1 MTRLPDATRIGR
13 VDLTVRDL
21 DREVRFYR
29 DALGLRV
36 LREDKG
42 YAELGADAPIV
53 GLHEDA
59 TAPPRPRVAAGL
71 YHMAVLLPTRRALGG
86 LLRRLAPLRVLEG
99 ASDHAVSEALYLSDP
114 EGNGIEVY
122 ADRPRDAWPRA
133 AEGGIG
139 MTTQSMDVDGVL
151 AEAAAPLDRMP
162 DGTRMGHVHLQV
174 GDVPAAEA
182 WYRDLGFD
190 VTARYG
196 PQASFL
202 SAGGYHHHVA
212 VNAWQSRGAPPARGD
227 ELGLRSFTVVVP
239 GIPEAREMRDP
250 AGNVVRLAPGS

>member
-1 MTRLPDATRIGR
+1 MTKLPGETRIGR

-21 DREVRFYR
+21 EGELRFYR

-36 LREDKG
+36 LRQEDG
-42 YAELGADAPIV
+42 HAELGADAPIV
-53 GLHEDA
+53 GLHADPA
-59 TAPPRPRVAAGL
+59 VPPRPRVASGL
-71 YHMAVLLPTRRALGG
+71 YHMAILLPTRAALGG

-122 ADRPRDAWPRA
+122 ADRPRASWPR
-133 AEGGIG
+133 EGDGIG
-139 MTTQSMDVDGVL
+139 MTTQPMDVDGVL
-151 AEAAAPLDRMP
+151 AEAAEPLQEMP
-162 DGTRMGHVHLQV
+162 AGTRMGHVHLQV

-212 VNAWQSRGAPPARGD
+212 VNSWSSRGAPPARGD
-227 ELGLRSFTVVVP
+227 ELGLRSYTIEVP
-239 GIPEAREMRDP
+239 GLKEAREERDP
-250 AGNVVRLAPGS
+250 AGNVVRLRSV